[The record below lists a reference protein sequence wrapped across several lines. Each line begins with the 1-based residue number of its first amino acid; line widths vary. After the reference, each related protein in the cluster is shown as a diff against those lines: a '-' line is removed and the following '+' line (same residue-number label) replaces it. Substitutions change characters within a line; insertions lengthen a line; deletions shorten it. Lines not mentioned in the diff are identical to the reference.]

1 MFPLFALA
9 QMECNRR
16 DFPIIFLLPQIQ
28 TVTCGCC
35 WSESRVANALATT
48 TCSNKEMATCTQV
61 IRLRCQVWAWN
72 LSFAEITRP
81 QKLETSEPLMI
92 YFIILE
98 LNIVA
103 DKFPAA
109 NAAISNISYIFILL
123 GDSSSPMMIIIAVYI
138 ITRLL
143 LKV

>member
-1 MFPLFALA
+1 
-9 QMECNRR
+9 
-16 DFPIIFLLPQIQ
+16 
-28 TVTCGCC
+28 
-35 WSESRVANALATT
+35 
-48 TCSNKEMATCTQV
+48 
-61 IRLRCQVWAWN
+61 
-72 LSFAEITRP
+72 
-81 QKLETSEPLMI
+81 MI

-143 LKV
+143 LKVSTGIAIEYRHGTF